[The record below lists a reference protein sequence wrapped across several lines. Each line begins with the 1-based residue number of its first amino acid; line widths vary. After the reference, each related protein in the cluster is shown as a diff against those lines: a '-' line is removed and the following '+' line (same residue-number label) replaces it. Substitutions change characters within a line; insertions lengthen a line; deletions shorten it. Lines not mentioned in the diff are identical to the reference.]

1 MSGMRTTRQR
11 RRGFTLIELLIVISI
26 ILVILAIAVPKMNK
40 QMQGAREMAVIR
52 EIGSIHQA
60 ETQYYS
66 QFGKYATAL
75 TQLGPGEWRGRARSG
90 EHPSEG
96 PGGRQEERVHLHA
109 DGDTQAA
116 MRSRPC
122 RNRLGTQAA
131 GRSTPIRPWSSATTG
146 ARNPPRPPVPK
157 SRNRPLSRNL
167 RLPDPQYW
175 LRCAGRAYAGD
186 SRRRAG
192 ASDPIVPL

>member
-66 QFGKYATAL
+66 QFGKFAVNLDSAWPA
-75 TQLGPGEWRGRARSG
+75 GKRCGRARSG
-90 EHPSEG
+90 QHHPEN
-96 PGGRQEERVHLHA
+96 PGGREEERIHLHA
-109 DGDTQAA
+109 DRDTQ
-116 MRSRPC
+116 RIC
-122 RNRLGTQAA
+122 
-131 GRSTPIRPWSSATTG
+131 
-146 ARNPPRPPVPK
+146 
-157 SRNRPLSRNL
+157 
-167 RLPDPQYW
+167 DY
-175 LRCAGRAYAGD
+175 GRAGFIWKYRQPD
-186 SRRRAG
+186 VLLR
-192 ASDPIVPL
+192 SDPGHPQQLGPGTRYARQPGNQIVCVSIVSIVGVSIVCVSAAVA

>member
-66 QFGKYATAL
+66 QFGKYATNL
-75 TQLGPGEWRGRARSG
+75 IQLGPPVSG
-90 EHPSEG
+90 
-96 PGGRQEERVHLHA
+96 A
-109 DGDTQAA
+109 DGPEAA
-116 MRSRPC
+116 NIIPKVLADGKKNGFTYTLTATPSGYAISAVPDSFGNTGSRTFYSDQTLVI
-122 RNRLGTQAA
+122 RNNWGQEPA
-131 GRSTPIRPWSSATTG
+131 TP
-146 ARNPPRPPVPK
+146 
-157 SRNRPLSRNL
+157 
-167 RLPDPQYW
+167 
-175 LRCAGRAYAGD
+175 
-186 SRRRAG
+186 
-192 ASDPIVPL
+192 ASPEIK

>member
-66 QFGKYATAL
+66 QFGKFATAL
-75 TQLGPGEWRGRARSG
+75 TQLGPPVSG
-90 EHPSEG
+90 
-96 PGGRQEERVHLHA
+96 A
-109 DGDTQAA
+109 DGPEAA
-116 MRSRPC
+116 NILPKALADGKKNGFTYTLTATPSGYAITAVPDSFGNTGSRTFYSDQTLVI
-122 RNRLGTQAA
+122 RNNWGQEPA
-131 GRSTPIRPWSSATTG
+131 TP
-146 ARNPPRPPVPK
+146 
-157 SRNRPLSRNL
+157 
-167 RLPDPQYW
+167 
-175 LRCAGRAYAGD
+175 
-186 SRRRAG
+186 
-192 ASDPIVPL
+192 ASPEIK

>member
-1 MSGMRTTRQR
+1 MSGMRATRQR

-75 TQLGPGEWRGRARSG
+75 TQLGPPVSG
-90 EHPSEG
+90 
-96 PGGRQEERVHLHA
+96 A
-109 DGDTQAA
+109 DGPEAA
-116 MRSRPC
+116 NIIPKVLADGKKNGFTYTLVATPSGYAVTAVPDSFGNTGSRTFYSDQTLVI
-122 RNRLGTQAA
+122 RNNWGQEPA
-131 GRSTPIRPWSSATTG
+131 TP
-146 ARNPPRPPVPK
+146 
-157 SRNRPLSRNL
+157 
-167 RLPDPQYW
+167 
-175 LRCAGRAYAGD
+175 
-186 SRRRAG
+186 
-192 ASDPIVPL
+192 ASPEIK

>member
-66 QFGKYATAL
+66 QFGKFATAL
-75 TQLGPGEWRGRARSG
+75 SQLGPPVSG
-90 EHPSEG
+90 TDG
-96 PGGRQEERVHLHA
+96 PEAANIIPKALA
-109 DGDTQAA
+109 DGKKNGFTYTLTPTPSGYAITAVPDSFGNTG
-116 MRSRPC
+116 SRTFYSDQTLVI
-122 RNRLGTQAA
+122 RNNWGQEPA
-131 GRSTPIRPWSSATTG
+131 TP
-146 ARNPPRPPVPK
+146 
-157 SRNRPLSRNL
+157 
-167 RLPDPQYW
+167 
-175 LRCAGRAYAGD
+175 
-186 SRRRAG
+186 
-192 ASDPIVPL
+192 ASPEIK

>member
-66 QFGKYATAL
+66 QFGKFAASL
-75 TQLGPGEWRGRARSG
+75 NQLGPPVSG
-90 EHPSEG
+90 
-96 PGGRQEERVHLHA
+96 A
-109 DGDTQAA
+109 DGPEAA
-116 MRSRPC
+116 NIIPKVLADGKKNGFTYTLTATPSGYAITAVPDSFGNTGSRTFYSDQTLVI
-122 RNRLGTQAA
+122 RNNWGQEPA
-131 GRSTPIRPWSSATTG
+131 TP
-146 ARNPPRPPVPK
+146 
-157 SRNRPLSRNL
+157 
-167 RLPDPQYW
+167 
-175 LRCAGRAYAGD
+175 
-186 SRRRAG
+186 
-192 ASDPIVPL
+192 ASPEIK

>member
-66 QFGKYATAL
+66 QFGKYAGNL
-75 TQLGPGEWRGRARSG
+75 TQLGPPVSG
-90 EHPSEG
+90 
-96 PGGRQEERVHLHA
+96 A
-109 DGDTQAA
+109 DGPEAA
-116 MRSRPC
+116 NIIPKVLADGKKNGFTYTLTATPTGYAITAIPDSFGNTGSRTFYSDQSLVI
-122 RNRLGTQAA
+122 RNNWGQEPA
-131 GRSTPIRPWSSATTG
+131 TP
-146 ARNPPRPPVPK
+146 
-157 SRNRPLSRNL
+157 
-167 RLPDPQYW
+167 
-175 LRCAGRAYAGD
+175 
-186 SRRRAG
+186 
-192 ASDPIVPL
+192 ASPEIK